1 MCIRDRVYRSN
12 RKAGTYLFVAD
23 AEDLGNLPD
32 DLKAR
37 LEPLEWVMAI
47 DLAERETLAATR
59 PATVIDSIESQGFF
73 LQLPPGEETDS
84 C

>member
-1 MCIRDRVYRSN
+1 MKCEVYRSN
-12 RKAGTYLFVAD
+12 RKAGTYLFVAV

-32 DLKAR
+32 GLTAP

-47 DLAERETLAATR
+47 DLAERETLAAIR
-59 PATVIDSIESQGFF
+59 PATVIDSIESRGFF

>member
-1 MCIRDRVYRSN
+1 MKCEVYRSN

-23 AEDLGNLPD
+23 AEDLGNLPE
-32 DLKAR
+32 DLTAR
-37 LEPLEWVMAI
+37 LKPLEWVMAI

-59 PATVIDSIESQGFF
+59 PATVIDSIESREFF

>member
-1 MCIRDRVYRSN
+1 MKCEVYRSN

-73 LQLPPGEETDS
+73 LQLPLGEETDS

>member
-1 MCIRDRVYRSN
+1 MKCEVYSSN

-23 AEDLGNLPD
+23 AEDLGNLPE
-32 DLKAR
+32 DLTAR
-37 LEPLEWVMAI
+37 LKPLEWVMAI

-59 PATVIDSIESQGFF
+59 PATVIDSIESRGFF

>member
-1 MCIRDRVYRSN
+1 LKCEVYRSN

-47 DLAERETLAATR
+47 DLAERDTLAATR
-59 PATVIDSIESQGFF
+59 PATVIDSIESRGFF

>member
-1 MCIRDRVYRSN
+1 LKCEVYRSN

-23 AEDLGNLPD
+23 AEDLDILPD
-32 DLKAR
+32 SLTAR

-59 PATVIDSIESQGFF
+59 PATVIDSIESRGFF

>member
-1 MCIRDRVYRSN
+1 MKCEVYRSN

-59 PATVIDSIESQGFF
+59 PATVIDSIKSRGFF

>member
-1 MCIRDRVYRSN
+1 MKCEVYRSN

-47 DLAERETLAATR
+47 DLAERETLVATR
-59 PATVIDSIESQGFF
+59 PATVIDSIESRGFF

>member
-1 MCIRDRVYRSN
+1 LKCEVYRSN

-37 LEPLEWVMAI
+37 LEPLEWVLAI

-59 PATVIDSIESQGFF
+59 PATVIDSIESRGFF

>member
-1 MCIRDRVYRSN
+1 MKCEVYRSN

-37 LEPLEWVMAI
+37 LEPLEWVLAI
-47 DLAERETLAATR
+47 DLAERETLATTR
-59 PATVIDSIESQGFF
+59 PATVIDSIESRGFF

>member
-1 MCIRDRVYRSN
+1 LKCEVYRSN

-32 DLKAR
+32 GLTAR

-47 DLAERETLAATR
+47 DLAKRETLAATR
-59 PATVIDSIESQGFF
+59 PAIVIESIESQGFF
-73 LQLPPGEETDS
+73 LQLPPGKETDS

>member
-1 MCIRDRVYRSN
+1 
-12 RKAGTYLFVAD
+12 
-23 AEDLGNLPD
+23 
-32 DLKAR
+32 
-37 LEPLEWVMAI
+37 MAI

-59 PATVIDSIESQGFF
+59 PATVIDSIESRGFF

>member
-1 MCIRDRVYRSN
+1 MKCEVFRSN

-23 AEDLGNLPD
+23 AEDLGNLPE
-32 DLKAR
+32 DLKTQ

-59 PATVIDSIESQGFF
+59 PATVIDSIESRGFF

>member
-1 MCIRDRVYRSN
+1 MKCEVYRSN

-23 AEDLGNLPD
+23 AEDLGNVPD

-59 PATVIDSIESQGFF
+59 PATVIDSIESRGFF

>member
-1 MCIRDRVYRSN
+1 MKCEVYRSN

-23 AEDLGNLPD
+23 TQDLGNLPHA
-32 DLKAR
+32 LTAR

>member
-1 MCIRDRVYRSN
+1 MKCEVYRSN

-59 PATVIDSIESQGFF
+59 PATVIDSIESRGFF
-73 LQLPPGEETDS
+73 LQMPPGEETDS

>member
-1 MCIRDRVYRSN
+1 MKCEVYRSN

-47 DLAERETLAATR
+47 DLAERDTLAATR
-59 PATVIDSIESQGFF
+59 PATVIDSIESRGFF
-73 LQLPPGEETDS
+73 LQLPPGKETDS

>member
-1 MCIRDRVYRSN
+1 MKCEVYRSN

-47 DLAERETLAATR
+47 DLAERDTLAATR
-59 PATVIDSIESQGFF
+59 PATVIDSIESRGFF

>member
-1 MCIRDRVYRSN
+1 MKCEVYRSN

-59 PATVIDSIESQGFF
+59 PATVIDSIESRGFF
-73 LQLPPGEETDS
+73 LQLPPGEETNS

>member
-1 MCIRDRVYRSN
+1 LKCEVYRSS

-47 DLAERETLAATR
+47 DLAERDTLAATR

>member
-1 MCIRDRVYRSN
+1 MKCEVYRSN

-59 PATVIDSIESQGFF
+59 PATVIDSIESRGFF
-73 LQLPPGEETDS
+73 LQLPPGEETES

>member
-1 MCIRDRVYRSN
+1 MKCKVYRSN

-37 LEPLEWVMAI
+37 LEPLEWAMAI

-59 PATVIDSIESQGFF
+59 PATVIDSIESRGFF

>member
-1 MCIRDRVYRSN
+1 LKCEVYRSN

-47 DLAERETLAATR
+47 DLAERDTLAATR
-59 PATVIDSIESQGFF
+59 PATVIDSIESRGFF
-73 LQLPPGEETDS
+73 LQMPPGEETDS

>member
-1 MCIRDRVYRSN
+1 MKCEVYRSN

-23 AEDLGNLPD
+23 AEDLGNLPE
-32 DLKAR
+32 DLKTQ

-59 PATVIDSIESQGFF
+59 PATVIDSIESRGFF

>member
-1 MCIRDRVYRSN
+1 MKCEVYRSN

-23 AEDLGNLPD
+23 AEDLGNLPG

-47 DLAERETLAATR
+47 DLAERDTLAATR
-59 PATVIDSIESQGFF
+59 PATVIDSIESRGFF

>member
-1 MCIRDRVYRSN
+1 MKCEVYRSN

-23 AEDLGNLPD
+23 AEDLCNLPD

-47 DLAERETLAATR
+47 DLAERDTLAATR
-59 PATVIDSIESQGFF
+59 PATVIDSIESRGFF
-73 LQLPPGEETDS
+73 LQLPPGKETDS

>member
-1 MCIRDRVYRSN
+1 MKCAVYRSN
-12 RKAGTYLFVAD
+12 RKAGTYLFVTD

-59 PATVIDSIESQGFF
+59 PATVIDSIESRGFF

>member
-1 MCIRDRVYRSN
+1 MKCEVYRSN

-23 AEDLGNLPD
+23 TQDLGNLPN
-32 DLKAR
+32 DLTAQ

-47 DLAERETLAATR
+47 DLAERETLAAAR
-59 PATVIDSIESQGFF
+59 PAPVVDSIESRGFF

>member
-1 MCIRDRVYRSN
+1 LKCEVYRSN

-47 DLAERETLAATR
+47 DLAERDTLAATR
-59 PATVIDSIESQGFF
+59 PATVIDSIESRGFF
-73 LQLPPGEETDS
+73 LQLPPGEETES

>member
-1 MCIRDRVYRSN
+1 MKCEVYRSN
-12 RKAGTYLFVAD
+12 RKAGTYLFVANT
-23 AEDLGNLPD
+23 EDLGNLPD
-32 DLKAR
+32 GLTAR

-47 DLAERETLAATR
+47 DLAERETLAAAR
-59 PATVIDSIESQGFF
+59 PATVVDSIESRGFF

>member
-1 MCIRDRVYRSN
+1 MKCEVYRSN

-37 LEPLEWVMAI
+37 LEPLEWVLAI
-47 DLAERETLAATR
+47 DLAERDTLAATR
-59 PATVIDSIESQGFF
+59 PATVIDSIESRGFF

>member
-1 MCIRDRVYRSN
+1 MKCEVYRSN

-37 LEPLEWVMAI
+37 LEPLEWVLAI

-59 PATVIDSIESQGFF
+59 PATVIDSIESRGFF

>member
-1 MCIRDRVYRSN
+1 LKCEVYRSN

-32 DLKAR
+32 DLTAR
-37 LEPLEWVMAI
+37 LKPLEWVMAI

-59 PATVIDSIESQGFF
+59 PATVIDSIESRGFF

>member
-1 MCIRDRVYRSN
+1 MKCEVYRSN

-23 AEDLGNLPD
+23 AEGLGNLPD
-32 DLKAR
+32 DLKTR

-47 DLAERETLAATR
+47 DLAERETLAAAR
-59 PATVIDSIESQGFF
+59 PATVVDSIESRGFF

-84 C
+84 F

>member
-1 MCIRDRVYRSN
+1 MKCEVYRSN

-47 DLAERETLAATR
+47 DLAERDTLAATR
-59 PATVIDSIESQGFF
+59 PATVIDSIESRGFF
-73 LQLPPGEETDS
+73 LQLPPGEETES